1 MEYGCIGH
9 PICHSFSSEI
19 HTFLGESSYKLAD
32 IAPEDLEQFLHKKDF
47 LGINVTIPYKQAVL
61 PYLDEIDPIA
71 EAVGAVNTIVRR
83 GDRLIGYNTDVAGMQ
98 ALLSDIGVPLKGKTI
113 AVLGTGGT
121 AHTARYVVRLAGG
134 IPLTV
139 SRTPGKGD
147 ETYET
152 LGAIR
157 EKISFILNTTPCGM
171 SPDLSGTPLA
181 PAAFPCLAGVTD
193 AVYRPL
199 RTRLVQEAKALGI
212 PARNGLYM
220 LAVQAMEAASLF
232 YDRRYPEDTARK
244 IVRELLYRKESIVLT
259 GMPSV
264 GKTTVGRTLS
274 MMLGRPFYDTDR
286 MIEKQ
291 TGRSVSDIFRRDGEA
306 AFRALEKS
314 IIERLSPLNGVIIA
328 TGGGSVLDP
337 ENMRLLAQNGCR
349 VLLTAPLS
357 RLSPSSDRPLSTDT
371 ESLKRLAKERSELYR
386 RSCDIVCETRETP
399 EETAKTILTMLYP
412 ERHPI

>member
-1 MEYGCIGH
+1 
-9 PICHSFSSEI
+9 
-19 HTFLGESSYKLAD
+19 
-32 IAPEDLEQFLHKKDF
+32 
-47 LGINVTIPYKQAVL
+47 
-61 PYLDEIDPIA
+61 
-71 EAVGAVNTIVRR
+71 
-83 GDRLIGYNTDVAGMQ
+83 
-98 ALLSDIGVPLKGKTI
+98 
-113 AVLGTGGT
+113 
-121 AHTARYVVRLAGG
+121 
-134 IPLTV
+134 
-139 SRTPGKGD
+139 
-147 ETYET
+147 
-152 LGAIR
+152 
-157 EKISFILNTTPCGM
+157 M
-171 SPDLSGTPLA
+171 SPDLSGTPLV
-181 PAAFPCLAGVTD
+181 PAAFPCLAGVAD

-220 LAVQAMEAASLF
+220 LAVQAVEAASLF

-244 IVRELLYRKESIVLT
+244 IVRELLYRKENIVLT

-291 TGRSVSDIFRRDGEA
+291 TGRSVSDIFCRDGEA

-314 IIERLSPLNGVIIA
+314 TIERLSPLNGVIIA

-357 RLSPSSDRPLSTDT
+357 HLSPSSDRPLSTDT
-371 ESLKRLAKERSELYR
+371 ESLRRLAKERSELYR